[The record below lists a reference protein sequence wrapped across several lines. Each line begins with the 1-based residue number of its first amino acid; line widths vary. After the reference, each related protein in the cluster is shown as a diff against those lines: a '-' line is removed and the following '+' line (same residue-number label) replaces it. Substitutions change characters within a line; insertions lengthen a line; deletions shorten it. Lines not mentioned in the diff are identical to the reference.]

1 MGLKKNQK
9 IMKPVL
15 NNRNANS
22 PLQFE
27 VNKDIKKSKKI
38 NSKMVFDTP
47 GGTNVKKN
55 NNKKVNQT

>member
-15 NNRNANS
+15 NNGNANS

-38 NSKMVFDTP
+38 NSKMVFEP
-47 GGTNVKKN
+47 IKKN
-55 NNKKVNQT
+55 NNKKCKC

>member
-15 NNRNANS
+15 NNGNANS

-55 NNKKVNQT
+55 NNKKCKC